1 MTNPTAVPS
10 KKRRELN
17 RKQAAV
23 VLVIGAILFAQALF
37 ISAEVGSSAYYIK
50 NTVAI
55 IGLGVFFVGIYL
67 RPVKE
72 APEGK

>member
-1 MTNPTAVPS
+1 MNKTPALPR
-10 KKRRELN
+10 KRREL
-17 RKQAAV
+17 KKSQAIV
-23 VLVIGAILFAQALF
+23 VLVIGALMFAQALF

-55 IGLGVFFVGIYL
+55 IGLLVFFVGIYL